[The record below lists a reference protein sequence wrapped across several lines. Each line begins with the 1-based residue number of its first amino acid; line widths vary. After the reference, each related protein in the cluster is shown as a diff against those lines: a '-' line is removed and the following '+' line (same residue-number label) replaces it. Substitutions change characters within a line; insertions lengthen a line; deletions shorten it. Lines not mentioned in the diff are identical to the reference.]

1 MTTVL
6 GIHQDQH
13 PCVVPIHPLLR
24 LALVVAEGTGRRI
37 SGWRNLRWDDVD
49 FQASTIRWRAEFD
62 KKGFED
68 VVPTSDTVQ
77 DALREARNTQRAI
90 GTAPVFP
97 APKNP
102 TVPCDRHVLDNWLRR
117 AATLAKVALEKGGLW
132 HSLRREWATERK
144 GYPVKDVAAA

>member
-1 MTTVL
+1 MTEES
-6 GIHQDQH
+6 
-13 PCVVPIHPLLR
+13 VPG
-24 LALVVAEGTGRRI
+24 LVQRRERRVNR
-37 SGWRNLRWDDVD
+37 S
-49 FQASTIRWRAEFD
+49 
-62 KKGFED
+62 K
-68 VVPTSDTVQ
+68 VQ

-117 AATLAKVALEKGGLW
+117 AFTRAELVPERGGLW